1 MMNDREK
8 RLLETLASTTK
19 AVIATVIPGLG
30 VAISGWDAYNRA
42 KHDQSVETLINNLQA
57 KMDGLQNI
65 MDSEWLKSE
74 DGQQFSWKVV
84 DSALDVQLIDK
95 QGFFANAFVN
105 GIQAHDM
112 AQLEKLKFVDMLR
125 HLSLTA
131 LVVLSEM
138 DKLFAGQVRRS
149 NRPSDPTRAYPL
161 VDAEAIAE
169 KLSNKHDPYLVIA
182 AVKELESEG
191 LFSKTGEWTRRLDG
205 TYHKGGGFMTELC
218 YTDFSARFADFIRNP
233 PGEGA

>member
-1 MMNDREK
+1 MMNEREK
-8 RLLETLASTTK
+8 RLLETLSSTAK
-19 AVIATVIPGLG
+19 AAIATVVPGLG

-42 KHDQSVETLINNLQA
+42 KLDQSVEALINNLQA
-57 KMDGLQNI
+57 KTDDLQKLF
-65 MDSEWLKSE
+65 DSEWLKSP

-95 QGFFANAFVN
+95 QDFFANAFVN
-105 GIQAHDM
+105 GVRSHDM
-112 AQLEKLKFVDMLR
+112 AQLEKLKFLDMLR

-131 LVVLSEM
+131 LVVLSEI
-138 DKLFAGQVRRS
+138 DKLFAGQVRRP
-149 NRPSDPTRAYPL
+149 NRSTDPTGAYPL

-169 KLSNKHDPYLVIA
+169 KLSSKHHPYLVIA

-191 LFSKTGEWTRRLDG
+191 LFSKIGEWTKRPDG

-233 PGEGA
+233 CEESA